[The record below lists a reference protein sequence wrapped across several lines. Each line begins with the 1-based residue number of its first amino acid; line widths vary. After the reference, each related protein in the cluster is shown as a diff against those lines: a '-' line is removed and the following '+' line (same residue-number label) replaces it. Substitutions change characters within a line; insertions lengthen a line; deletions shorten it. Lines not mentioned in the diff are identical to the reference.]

1 MLSRRLQVLLDEG
14 RYRRLEQVARRRR
27 VSVST
32 VVRDAIDRDLR
43 SLDDVRRRDAGRR
56 FLDGPEMEVPD
67 VDVLAAASIGLSAEW
82 LVSADRGFAAVTGRS
97 HLDPGAPGSL
107 ERVGAA

>member
-1 MLSRRLQVLLDEG
+1 MSMLSRRLQVLLDE
-14 RYRRLEQVARRRR
+14 RQYRRLEQVAKRRR

-43 SLDDVRRRDAGRR
+43 SLDDVRQRAAGRR

-67 VDVLAAASIGLSAEW
+67 VDELLAELDAL
-82 LVSADRGFAAVTGRS
+82 RGRRG
-97 HLDPGAPGSL
+97 
-107 ERVGAA
+107 

>member
-1 MLSRRLQVLLDEG
+1 MSMLTRRLQVLLDEG
-14 RYRRLEQVARRRR
+14 QYRRLEQVAKRRR

-43 SLDDVRRRDAGRR
+43 SLDDVRRREAGQR

-67 VDVLAAASIGLSAEW
+67 ADELLAELDAL
-82 LVSADRGFAAVTGRS
+82 RGRRG
-97 HLDPGAPGSL
+97 
-107 ERVGAA
+107 